1 MCYYFSYQKTAS
13 LPHLHFSY
21 LFPLCP
27 RKHPE
32 AHGPGHSS
40 SLRTTTG
47 LSQLALLAQH
57 VQAAWRGRLCGRHWK
72 EHTMGNELPSTREA
86 ARPPLFSPSL
96 LAALASCVL
105 RGGGDGGLRTAC
117 GVRAVTVLLGAGA
130 QGTGPCEDREWE
142 TSESPHCSGEGG
154 PGHSTAKPKT
164 AHQCWASGGK
174 PQARSTAHCPGC
186 LGTEGRPHGCDAGK
200 ASVSRRFSELHVG
213 PRGESRSS
221 KARRAAPRK
230 PLSLPV
236 PEVSGAFP
244 TQSPPLFLALRC
256 L

>member
-13 LPHLHFSY
+13 LSHLHFSY

-47 LSQLALLAQH
+47 LSQLALLARH

-72 EHTMGNELPSTREA
+72 EHTMGNELPSTGEA

-105 RGGGDGGLRTAC
+105 RGGGDGGQRTAC

-142 TSESPHCSGEGG
+142 TSESPHCSGVGG
-154 PGHSTAKPKT
+154 AWTQHCKTQNRPPVLGLGRQTPGQK
-164 AHQCWASGGK
+164 
-174 PQARSTAHCPGC
+174 HC
-186 LGTEGRPHGCDAGK
+186 
-200 ASVSRRFSELHVG
+200 
-213 PRGESRSS
+213 
-221 KARRAAPRK
+221 
-230 PLSLPV
+230 SLPRL
-236 PEVSGAFP
+236 SWDRRQA
-244 TQSPPLFLALRC
+244 TRL
-256 L
+256 

>member
-13 LPHLHFSY
+13 LSHLHFSY

-47 LSQLALLAQH
+47 LSQLALLARH
-57 VQAAWRGRLCGRHWK
+57 VQAAWRGCLCGRHWK
-72 EHTMGNELPSTREA
+72 EYTMGNELPSTREA

-142 TSESPHCSGEGG
+142 TNESPHCSGMWGG
-154 PGHSTAKPKT
+154 LDTALQNPKPPT
-164 AHQCWASGGK
+164 SA
-174 PQARSTAHCPGC
+174 
-186 LGTEGRPHGCDAGK
+186 
-200 ASVSRRFSELHVG
+200 G
-213 PRGESRSS
+213 PRAANPRPEALLTAQTVLGQ
-221 KARRAAPRK
+221 KAGHTAVTQAKRASLGAS
-230 PLSLPV
+230 LSCTWDLAGRATPARHA
-236 PEVSGAFP
+236 G
-244 TQSPPLFLALRC
+244 PPLGSRLAFLFQKSLARFQHNLLRYFW